1 MFLVNQR
8 DKFFLSHLS
17 ISFLIALIAVGVI
30 FFVWYPYPLAQAV
43 GATQL
48 FIMLIAIDVIVGP
61 IMTLLIYKKDLKVF
75 KMDLVIVVIIQMA
88 AFLYGFYSIAQG
100 RPAWIVFNQNKFEL
114 VRVNDQFTDNAKK
127 IPKEFE
133 KVSWFGPQYVSVVP
147 SSNPKQRDDDLFMEA
162 LGGVSLAQKPE
173 RYVPLNATAKKM
185 QQQAQSLKQL
195 ELYNDGDKLKKI
207 LVKYPQ
213 ATAYLPIKANKLD
226 MVVLINKRE
235 MKVISI
241 VNLRPWN

>member
-1 MFLVNQR
+1 MNQR
-8 DKFFLSHLS
+8 VKFFLSHLS

-75 KMDLVIVVIIQMA
+75 KMDLVIIVIIQMA

-114 VRVNDQFTDNAKK
+114 VRVNNQFTDNAKK

-133 KVSWFGPQYVSVVP
+133 KVSWFGPKYVSVIP
-147 SSNPKQRDDDLFMEA
+147 SSNSKQREDDLFMEA

-173 RYVPLNATAKKM
+173 RYVPLNTIAQKM

-195 ELYNDGDKLKKI
+195 ELYNDADTVKKI

-213 ATAYLPIKANKLD
+213 ATAYLPLKSNKLD
-226 MVVLINKRE
+226 MVVLVNKRE
-235 MKVISI
+235 MKIISI